1 MLKIKRTY
9 EQFCTH
15 MGRNVIIEETVF
27 ENGEKEIACTEF
39 ECGDCT
45 EQCKNK
51 LCKNN

>member
-27 ENGEKEIACTEF
+27 ENGKK
-39 ECGDCT
+39 GDYLHRVCVRGLHRAM
-45 EQCKNK
+45 QK
-51 LCKNN
+51 